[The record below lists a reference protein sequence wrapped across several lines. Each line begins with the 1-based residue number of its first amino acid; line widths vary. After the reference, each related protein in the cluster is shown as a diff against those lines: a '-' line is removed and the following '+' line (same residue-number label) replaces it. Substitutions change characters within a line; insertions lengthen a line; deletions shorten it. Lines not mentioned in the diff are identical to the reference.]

1 MKLTKQQLKQ
11 IIKEELG
18 NVLNEAGFGLF
29 DPGSMSMKPSQMTSS
44 PIDSIHKYA
53 QIWPTSDPMGLNFKY
68 TDPKDNETRY
78 DEIKLWDL
86 EPQDLDQLAKR
97 NDLKFALYGKQP
109 TAEEFVNALPGY
121 WVKNNQSVARRG
133 KYVVSY
139 LPEWVYEA
147 AGIEPIPEEDPEY
160 EGEEGL

>member
-97 NDLKFALYGKQP
+97 NDLKFFFKR
-109 TAEEFVNALPGY
+109 EEVDARDFADSLSKY
-121 WVKNNQSVARRG
+121 WVLQNQSVARG
-133 KYVVSY
+133 GQYVVSY
-139 LPEWVYEA
+139 LPEWVYKA